1 MPHVLQRPQAREDLL
16 EIWEH
21 IAGRSVYQADAWVDR
36 LDRALEL
43 LASQPRMGRERTEL
57 GYELRSF
64 PFGAYVVFHQ
74 VIEGGIEIVRVLHAS
89 RDLQSSWE
97 RKVHESV

>member
-1 MPHVLQRPQAREDLL
+1 
-16 EIWEH
+16 
-21 IAGRSVYQADAWVDR
+21 
-36 LDRALEL
+36 
-43 LASQPRMGRERTEL
+43 MGRERTEL

-64 PFGAYVVFHQ
+64 PFGAYVVFYQ

-89 RDLQSSWE
+89 RDLQSAWE